1 MTTPTLRDSRRV
13 PGVNLLYDGS
23 GAVIDVGFRDP
34 DGAVLIAAWQEQLAR
49 MLGAVGWRDV
59 AVRVRR
65 FPGGASLFF
74 SAPVDGL
81 YAATEI
87 NEWAWA
93 AAVALT
99 NGGEAP
105 TLESAR
111 DRLAGFIAREREPS
125 LVALQRE
132 AARRG
137 VAFHVDHKGVS
148 IGSGAG
154 AMVFPGGDPRH
165 PLAPAP
171 GAVDWARVRDVPTV
185 LVTGSN
191 GKTTTVRLLAAVV
204 RAWGRVPGF
213 NTTDNIVVGDE
224 VLDEGDWSGPMGA
237 RAVLRNRRVEVAVL
251 ETARGGILRRG
262 LAVRRAD
269 AAIVTNVAA
278 DHFGEW
284 GIVDTRGIAE
294 TKLVVGHVARRL
306 AINADDPVLV
316 EVLDAERR
324 AGRVRAD
331 VCYFALDAAN
341 PDVRAHLARGGSAAV
356 LEGGDL
362 VFRHGPKRWRVA
374 AARDIPVTLGG
385 IARYNVAN
393 ALGVVLLASAIGVP
407 GEAIARGLVGFK
419 GTPKENPGRSHLFER
434 DGARVIVDFAHNP
447 HGMRAL
453 IETARAM
460 PARRRIVVLGQAGD
474 RDDESIRGLARE
486 TWPWRP
492 DRVILK
498 EMEKYLRGRRPGEAT
513 GLIKDELLKLGADPA
528 IFGHAGTEYEAV
540 ERALAEAGPGDLVLV
555 PVHAERERVLALL
568 EPPPPEPRAAERD
581 AWTRSAAS

>member
-1 MTTPTLRDSRRV
+1 MTTPALRDSRRI
-13 PGVNLLYDGS
+13 PGVNLLYDGP
-23 GAVIDVGFRDP
+23 GAVIDVGFRDAE
-34 DGAVLIAAWQEQLAR
+34 GERLIAAWQEQLAR
-49 MLGAVGWRDV
+49 MLGAVGWEGA

-93 AAVALT
+93 AAVAAT
-99 NGGEAP
+99 NGGEPPAP
-105 TLESAR
+105 EESR
-111 DRLAGFIAREREPS
+111 ERLAGFIAREREPS
-125 LVALQRE
+125 LTALQRE

-154 AMVFPGGDPRH
+154 SQVFAADDPRH
-165 PLAPAP
+165 PVAPP
-171 GAVDWARVRDVPTV
+171 VGAVDWARVRDVPTV

-204 RAWGRVPGF
+204 RAWGKVPGY

-269 AAIVTNVAA
+269 AAIVTNVAE

-284 GIVDTRGIAE
+284 GIYDTRGIAE

-316 EVLDAERR
+316 RALEAERR
-324 AGRVRAD
+324 AGRVTAE
-331 VCYFALDAAN
+331 VGYFALDPAN
-341 PDVRAHLARGGSAAV
+341 PVVAAHVARGGTAAV
-356 LEGGDL
+356 LEDGDL
-362 VFRHGPKRWRVA
+362 VFLHGPKRWHLA
-374 AARDIPVTLGG
+374 AAKDVPVTLGG
-385 IARYNVAN
+385 MARYNIAN
-393 ALGVVLLASAIGVP
+393 ALGTVLLASAIGVP
-407 GEAIARGLVGFK
+407 GDAVARGLVGFK

-434 DGARVIVDFAHNP
+434 AGARVIVDFAHNP

-460 PARRRIVVLGQAGD
+460 PAKRKIVVLGQAGD

-486 TWPWRP
+486 AWPWRP
-492 DRVILK
+492 DRVILT

-513 GLIKDELLKLGADPA
+513 GLIKDELVKLGADPA
-528 IFGHAGTEYEAV
+528 IFSHAPTELAAV
-540 ERALAEAGPGDLVLV
+540 EEALADAGPGDLVLL
-555 PVHAERERVLALL
+555 PVHAERDGVLELMER
-568 EPPPPEPRAAERD
+568 P
-581 AWTRSAAS
+581 